1 MSAAGLS
8 PLTSQKGI
16 TETWLGQVLTHR
28 FGKEVQ
34 VTAFSAK
41 APLSKDG
48 FLSEICYVEMMYST
62 QAGKDHRASLVI
74 KFLPDV
80 PEVREFMKEANLGR
94 REVEFY
100 TYSAS
105 NEFETFCKRSGLP
118 SPVPKVYWTGLTDD
132 ALTIVLH
139 NLKMDGYKMALPL
152 EGNNLGQIKSVIRS
166 IAVIHGAGI
175 ASMRKHGGRHPLDIP
190 FDSSVLLELLHKGLD
205 IQDGIYADTHWA
217 KILALIRTRAVD
229 LVNVAKKQKFL
240 TTVIHSD
247 LWTGNVMFSADDHTA
262 AIIDWQFA
270 QVGNPVCDIITLLF
284 MSAHPTVYT
293 HHLDQVLRCYWESFT
308 NAMKKNDLSINVTF
322 QQLKDNVERLWMFG
336 YMFLTASLPDLMQ
349 NNKITEDRVRTVVS
363 FLHDRRAFTAF
374 LNS

>member
-16 TETWLGQVLTHR
+16 TEIWLGEILTHKFR
-28 FGKEVQ
+28 KEAL

-48 FLSEICYVEMMYST
+48 FLSEICYVEVIYST
-62 QAGKDHRASLVI
+62 QAEKDQRASLVV

-80 PEVREFMKEANLGR
+80 PEVREFVKEANLGQ
-94 REVEFY
+94 REIEFY
-100 TYSAS
+100 NYSNS
-105 NEFETFCKRSGLP
+105 KEFKSFCKKSGLP
-118 SPVPKVYWTGLTDD
+118 HPVPKVYWSGLTDD

-139 NLKMDGYKMALPL
+139 NLNMDGYRMVNPA
-152 EGNNLGQIKSVIRS
+152 EGNNIEQIMSVLKS
-166 IAVIHGAGI
+166 IAVIHSAGV
-175 ASMRKHGGRHPLDIP
+175 ASMRRHGSNHPLDIP

-205 IQDGIYADTHWA
+205 IQDNMYANTHWA
-217 KILALIRTRAVD
+217 EILTLVRTRAAD
-229 LVNVAKKQKFL
+229 LVNIAKKHPLFS
-240 TTVIHSD
+240 TIIHSD
-247 LWTGNVMFSADDHTA
+247 LWTGNVMFSADDHTV

-270 QVGNPVCDIITLLF
+270 QIGNPICDIITLLF

-293 HHLDQVLRCYWESFT
+293 YHLDQVLSCYWEKLTS
-308 NAMKKNDLSINVTF
+308 AMKMNDIRVNVTY
-322 QQLKDNVERLWMFG
+322 QQLRDNVERLWMYG
-336 YMFLTASLPDLMQ
+336 YMFLTASLPDLLP
-349 NNKITEDRVRTVVS
+349 NKITEDRFRAVVT